1 MNRHIIRTSET
12 DSVKGNPSKQKIDVV
27 LNQTTKTLPFPNI
40 STTLSQRSVYEEER
54 QNGNKFRLIVTI
66 VPYCSNVLF
75 NPLTEIVKDEGSENP
90 TVVTDCVNMDNA
102 PIKNV
107 LNITDA
113 YGECYPTRVHM
124 ISNTEYSS
132 EKHGGYKYH
141 PGYDF
146 FDNHILRNNAF
157 KLVNTNKK
165 STDREVFNTLGDY
178 ARDRNGEY
186 LKYSKRLSILS
197 TSDQVFGKQHLYLAD
212 DILKIDESINQ
223 NLHEE
228 NGWWGFLNNS
238 TIDAKELN
246 GTTRLW
252 DTIDISRVLNDSKS
266 CEFID
271 MYPDRTL
278 FSFSPKYNEFRHTQE
293 YNWNVVVTYPYK
305 NIYSHPI
312 CLGGSSYI
320 RRRLNSEGEYVDE
333 SISEGNRW
341 MGLKVMSVNLGQ
353 GKIGGNSVVFRTYT
367 KHGLSQQDLVYIYYT
382 NPFKETEEYCECE
395 KFSENSL
402 NGSEKYYESENYY
415 KVTNV
420 GDLNRENDE
429 YYFYISNV
437 GLLKELYRSYMDY
450 VHKLEK
456 KYGEEANGKIPFFNE
471 YKKYKDAEDLKD
483 IFDENNVLK
492 SDLINKILRYTNFRI
507 RRCVNGIKSTYYLRL
522 FRKVPNLRAAQ
533 REITEEE
540 SQHRSKFNGVFENY
554 IKENALDPNNSE
566 YQRLINN
573 EQYKMAF
580 ASNIFNDN
588 ITQISF
594 MDGID
599 TKGLCDNLGRPLS
612 ELYYTIVK
620 NNAGHEAWYREDEE
634 VSGVPMYS
642 TEDVR
647 RNNEFIKKYGQ
658 DYTVEFSHCFG
669 SVTSGLEMYFK
680 KSDNEDNTVP
690 EDYLKKLSSANHISN
705 IINNDVKGI
714 CVDEVSNNLD
724 ENIKYKDTFFHGDL
738 VEYNP
743 FECEEHILSNVM
755 HRFNTAQRELIENPL
770 YSQYQYHEITE
781 DDYDLYDF
789 EVTEFS
795 AVNGIIESKGSNII
809 KEWKARYNDYKT
821 IARPEGYIYKAHYK
835 IPIREFTRLLQDS
848 HYSLNIRSVKP
859 VQKDGILLQVK
870 TKLAHNLEP
879 NEIIFIC
886 DDERDTRYIT
896 KCVNV
901 IDKLTFLMSV
911 DYSEIVVN
919 ATDFEDIEFI
929 KNYNN
934 TVYNTEHKGE
944 KNKDKY
950 IKRFSWLELC
960 EILNGKFDDDISY
973 PKLVLRRKNKDIP
986 DYASYIG
993 GNNYVW
999 RNIINIGDSFAR
1011 DIPDYIFANGYFYV
1025 TNRINFYLKRQ
1036 DPFGNNGL
1044 YFDGEDK
1051 YPYFPNDPYGTI
1063 QKENNYVTKDTNTIC

>member
-1 MNRHIIRTSET
+1 MNRHVIRTSET
-12 DSVKGNPSKQKIDVV
+12 DSVKGIPSKQNIDVS
-27 LNQTTKTLPFPNI
+27 LKQTTKMLPFPNI

-54 QNGNKFRLIVTI
+54 QAGNKFRLIVTI

-75 NPLTEIVKDEGSENP
+75 NPLTEIIKDEGSEKP
-90 TVVTDCVNMDNA
+90 TVITDCTNMNGA
-102 PIKNV
+102 PITDTQ
-107 LNITDA
+107 IIEDA
-113 YGECYPTRVHM
+113 YGEPSPTRVHM

-146 FDNHILRNNAF
+146 FDNHILRNNTF
-157 KLVNTNKK
+157 KLVNTNIHNK
-165 STDREVFNTLGDY
+165 SKIDRGVFNTLGDF

-186 LKYSKRLSILS
+186 LKYVKRLSILS
-197 TSDQVFGKQHLYLAD
+197 TNNQNFSKQHLYLAD

-238 TIDAKELN
+238 TIETKELN
-246 GTTRLW
+246 DKTRLW
-252 DTIDISRVLNDSKS
+252 ENIDISKVLNDGKP

-278 FSFSPKYNEFRHTQE
+278 FSFSPKYNQFRHKQE
-293 YNWNVVVTYPYK
+293 YNWNVVITYPYK
-305 NIYSHPI
+305 NVYTHPI

-320 RRRLNSEGEYVDE
+320 KRRLNNEGDYVE
-333 SISEGNRW
+333 ETVTEGNRW
-341 MGLKVMSVNLGQ
+341 MGLKVMTAQLGQ

-367 KHGLSQQDLVYIYYT
+367 RHGLSQQDLVYIYYT

-395 KFSENSL
+395 KFSEDSL
-402 NGSEKYYESENYY
+402 NSSEKYYETENYY
-415 KVTNV
+415 KVTNI
-420 GDLNRENDE
+420 GDLNRENNE

-437 GLLKELYRSYMDY
+437 GFLKELYRSYMDY

-456 KYGEEANGKIPFFNE
+456 EGATDKIPFFNE

-492 SDLINKILRYTNFRI
+492 SDLINKILKYTNFRI
-507 RRCVNGIKSTYYLRL
+507 RRCVKGVKSTYYMRL
-522 FRKVPNLRAAQ
+522 FRKIPNLRAAQ
-533 REITEEE
+533 REMTEEE

-554 IKENALDPNNSE
+554 ITENALDPNNPK
-566 YQRLINN
+566 YQRLVNN
-573 EQYKMAF
+573 EQYQMAF

-588 ITQISF
+588 ITQITF

-612 ELYYTIVK
+612 ELYYTLVK
-620 NNAGHEAWYREDEE
+620 NNAGHEAWYMEDEE

-647 RNNEFIKKYGQ
+647 GNNEFIKKYGQ

-669 SVTSGLEMYFK
+669 RVTSGLEMHFK
-680 KSDNEDNTVP
+680 KGDTEETTAP
-690 EDYLKKLSSANHISN
+690 IDYLKKMSSANHISN
-705 IINNDVKGI
+705 IIN
-714 CVDEVSNNLD
+714 DEINGLEADEISNNLD
-724 ENIKYKDTFFHGDL
+724 ENINYKDTFFYGDL

-743 FECEEHILSNVM
+743 FECEEHVLSNVM
-755 HRFNTAQRELIENPL
+755 HRFNTAQRELIKNPL

-781 DDYDLYDF
+781 DDYDPYDF

-795 AVNGIIESKGSNII
+795 AVNGIVENRDGSMI
-809 KEWKARYNDYKT
+809 KDWGVRSNDYST

-835 IPIREFTRLLQDS
+835 IPIREYTRLLQDS

-879 NEIIFIC
+879 NEAIFIC
-886 DDERDTRYIT
+886 DDERDKRYIT
-896 KCVNV
+896 KCVKV
-901 IDKLTFLMSV
+901 IDKVTFLMSV
-911 DYSEIVVN
+911 DYSEIVIN
-919 ATDFEDIEFI
+919 ATDFEDIEYLPNFN
-929 KNYNN
+929 K
-934 TVYNTEHKGE
+934 TVYETEQKDN
-944 KNKDKY
+944 KNRNKY
-950 IKRFSWLELC
+950 TERFSWLELC
-960 EILNGKFDDDISY
+960 EILNGKFEDDINY

-986 DYASYIG
+986 DYATYIG

-999 RNIINIGDSFAR
+999 RNIVNIGDSTAR
-1011 DIPDYIFANGYFYV
+1011 EIPDYIFANGYFYV

-1036 DPFGNNGL
+1036 DPFGSNGL

-1051 YPYFPNDPYGTI
+1051 YPYFPNDPSGI
-1063 QKENNYVTKDTNTIC
+1063 VQKENNYITKDTNVIC